1 MAISIRL
8 DERDE
13 KLFRNYAESNNMSIS
28 ELVRNAVLEK
38 IEDEYDLALYY
49 EALAEYEKNPVSY
62 SLDEVRQRLGLD

>member
-62 SLDEVRQRLGLD
+62 SHEEVCRMLEID